1 MAVIARAKVSGLIR
15 PVIWTKVH
23 LSSGDF
29 VRHGKTRSAK
39 TGISVLLEMRRAIP
53 VHHKHV
59 ELLSRAHISHVRMQ
73 VRRQN
78 LDFREGVRAYVGVG
92 PFVNFCD
99 VSNIDH
105 ISGTGRVTIPDHRPA
120 FGFFR

>member
-53 VHHKHV
+53 VITSMLNSSAGRTFHMFECKCGDKTW
-59 ELLSRAHISHVRMQ
+59 IS
-73 VRRQN
+73 
-78 LDFREGVRAYVGVG
+78 EKA
-92 PFVNFCD
+92 
-99 VSNIDH
+99 
-105 ISGTGRVTIPDHRPA
+105 
-120 FGFFR
+120 